1 MVMKQVSLTRR
12 TRKNNA
18 ISAYSSANGGVN
30 NNRLFKNQM
39 DDTNFHDLT
48 NLSSISRNDALRNE
62 TSADS
67 NNNNMQTSK
76 PNLHPWP
83 EPTCKPNLT
92 TKLPP
97 SNETQP
103 LKSKKMAKN
112 TCKQKYLTTNIYNN
126 HNINIK
132 SCKNNNT

>member
-1 MVMKQVSLTRR
+1 MVMNQVRLTRR

-39 DDTNFHDLT
+39 DDANFHDLT

-67 NNNNMQTSK
+67 NSNNMETSK
-76 PNLHPWP
+76 TKPNPNM
-83 EPTCKPNLT
+83 ENRCKPKLTIRVQPINNL
-92 TKLPP
+92 
-97 SNETQP
+97 NET
-103 LKSKKMAKN
+103 
-112 TCKQKYLTTNIYNN
+112 
-126 HNINIK
+126 
-132 SCKNNNT
+132 